1 MTITDESD
9 IDAVLALTEPCPEP
23 RTPRVVHIK
32 RDHLRAMG
40 AALKRERARREALRT
55 EVDTLRAETAAAR
68 RQAALSRA
76 GIKPGAAADLFLD
89 RLPDDLNLDDVEAVR
104 QACAEI
110 TSAVL
115 GARDQ
120 LAEAGS

>member
-23 RTPRVVHIK
+23 RTPGVVHIK

-40 AALKRERARREALRT
+40 AALKRERARREALRA
-55 EVDTLRAETAAAR
+55 EVDTLR
-68 RQAALSRA
+68 
-76 GIKPGAAADLFLD
+76 ADLFLD

>member
-9 IDAVLALTEPCPEP
+9 IDAALALTEPCPEP
-23 RTPRVVHIK
+23 RTPGVVHIK

-40 AALKRERARREALRT
+40 DALKRERARREALRV
-55 EVDTLRAETAAAR
+55 EVDSLGSEIGPLRR
-68 RQAALSRA
+68 SVALWQA
-76 GIKPGAAADLFLD
+76 GIKPGPAADLFLD
-89 RLPDDLNLDDVEAVR
+89 RLPDDVNLNDAESVR
-104 QACAEI
+104 LACAQI

-120 LAEAGS
+120 LAEATT